1 MGKVKTE
8 KRTVAD
14 CREVEERSVEADCKV
29 GSKGEETVPSDTSWK
44 PRSAV
49 LILLSILRMRSR
61 KHVFCQ
67 GLDGGVQVHVRLR
80 RKRGRTWK
88 ESASKEAQQSHE
100 MENGEGK
107 GKLKTGR
114 ASSTCDGHRRSARLN
129 GTQPSCERLRSET
142 ENCDINL

>member
-49 LILLSILRMRSR
+49 LILLSIQRMRSR

-80 RKRGRTWK
+80 RKRGKTWKESASKEAHVRLRRKRGRTWK

-100 MENGEGK
+100 TENGEGK

-114 ASSTCDGHRRSARLN
+114 ESFQHL
-129 GTQPSCERLRSET
+129 
-142 ENCDINL
+142 